1 MKLCLRLLLGLSLAL
16 SWLIPA
22 GAQAAPA
29 GQEANLVANPGFEG
43 GGGSWSPWW
52 AEIPKPADNS
62 FNYAYR
68 PNSFNVESLSGGAAA
83 PLVLAGNSSYR
94 VFNNWDPFYAGLK
107 QVVTAPAGSRV
118 RLTASAR
125 AWAASEFWPA
135 PSDANMPVRTQV
147 GIEPE
152 GSENQFASNVVWSG
166 AAAPHNAWAQ
176 MSVEAT
182 VGASGRVLI
191 ILSGDYRGASKQFMG
206 VFFDEVS
213 LTVVGQTQATAT
225 APAVQASPTTGAA
238 ATAAPTRPQ
247 AATQPAAAATAT
259 RPASNSGLPTPRPDG
274 KIIYIVQ
281 EGDTGWVIAANA
293 GLTIDQLRQLNP
305 NVNIDLLSVGTE
317 LVIGQSTPSAAPT
330 SAVTATTAAE
340 ATAPAEATAV
350 PTGDATPAAEGT
362 PIEDMPSVCVLLF
375 EDVNGDNQRQVE
387 AEGAIAGGLISLINA
402 DTGTTVAE
410 HTTSGDE
417 IMQTSEPDDPQ
428 PGYCFMGVEPGN
440 YRVAAAPPSGYNATS
455 QSDFALSIAPGSTG
469 TQIRFGAQR
478 GADAPVVDPAPP
490 DDGSRLRNALFG
502 AVGVMLLLL
511 AAGLGVT
518 LVMRRR

>member
-16 SWLIPA
+16 SWLIPT

-62 FNYAYR
+62 FNYAFR
-68 PNSFNVESLSGGAAA
+68 PNAFNIESLSSGAAA
-83 PLVLAGNSSYR
+83 PLVLAGNNSYR
-94 VFNNWDPFYAGLK
+94 VFNNWDPFYAGIK

-125 AWAASEFWPA
+125 AWAAAEFWPA
-135 PSDANMPVRTQV
+135 PSDVNMPVRTQV
-147 GIEPE
+147 GLEPD
-152 GSENQFASNVVWSG
+152 GGENQFASTVVWSG

-182 VGASGRVLI
+182 VGASGRVLV
-191 ILSGDYRGASKQFMG
+191 ILSGDFRGASRQFMAI
-206 VFFDEVS
+206 FFDEVS
-213 LTVVGQTQATAT
+213 LTVVGQAQNTAV
-225 APAVQASPTTGAA
+225 AQVSPTPGGAA
-238 ATAAPTRPQ
+238 ATAAPTRPP
-247 AATQPAAAATAT
+247 AATQPAAT
-259 RPASNSGLPTPRPDG
+259 RPASTSGLPTPRPDG
-274 KIIYIVQ
+274 KIIYVVK

-330 SAVTATTAAE
+330 AAVTATTAVE
-340 ATAPAEATAV
+340 ATAPAEATAL

-362 PIEDMPSVCVLLF
+362 PLEDMPSVCVLLF

-387 AEGAIAGGLISLINA
+387 TEGAIAGGLLSLIDA
-402 DTGTTVAE
+402 DTGATVAE
-410 HTTSGDE
+410 HTTRGDE
-417 IMQTSEPDDPQ
+417 IMQTGEPDDLQ

-455 QSDFALSIAPGSTG
+455 QSDYALTIAPGSTG
-469 TQIRFGAQR
+469 TLIRFGAQR